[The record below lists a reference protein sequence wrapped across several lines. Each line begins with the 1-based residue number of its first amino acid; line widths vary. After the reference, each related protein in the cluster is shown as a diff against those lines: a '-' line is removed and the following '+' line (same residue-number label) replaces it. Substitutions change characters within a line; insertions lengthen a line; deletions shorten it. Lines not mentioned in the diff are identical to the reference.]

1 MSQTQKSPT
10 TLLGKV
16 VSTKMDKTACVQIER
31 LVPHLIYKK
40 YIRKSVN
47 LLVHD
52 ENNETK
58 EGDIVSIMSCRPI
71 SRRKVWKLKN
81 IEERVS

>member
-1 MSQTQKSPT
+1 MSQVQKSPT

-16 VSTKMDKTACVQIER
+16 VSIKMNKTISVRVER
-31 LVPHLIYKK
+31 LIPHPVYKK

-47 LLVHD
+47 ILAHD

-58 EGDIVSIMSCRPI
+58 EGDIVSVISCRPI
-71 SRRKVWKLKN
+71 SKRKVWKLKKA
-81 IEERVS
+81 EEQAS